1 MLSDEPV
8 IPFYT
13 LESLEDY
20 VLDGDVPGGFL
31 TAVLSN
37 DLDRAFRRADSNNRP
52 AVSSLHSFLFNY
64 APADCWGSPEKFT
77 QWCEEGGFIGLY
89 GVNGEVRVFRA
100 RFQQYKDEHYETA

>member
-20 VLDGDVPGGFL
+20 VLNGDVPGGFL

-37 DLDRAFRRADSNNRP
+37 DLDRSFRRADSNNRP
-52 AVSSLHSFLFNY
+52 AVSSIHSLLFNY

-89 GVNGEVRVFRA
+89 GETGDEHVIRK
-100 RFQQYKDEHYETA
+100 RFQRYKQEHYETA